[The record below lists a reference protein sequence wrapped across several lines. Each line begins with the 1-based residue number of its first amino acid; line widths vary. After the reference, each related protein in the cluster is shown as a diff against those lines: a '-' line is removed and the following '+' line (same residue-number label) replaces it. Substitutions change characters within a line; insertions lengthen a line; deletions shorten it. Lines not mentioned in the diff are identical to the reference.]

1 MDGQDGR
8 KIEKEWLM
16 GKYSKQ
22 YLILLT
28 VISLAVVPFGAG
40 ARTQGLEEEGDL
52 AAGKMIV
59 DVLLVRPLGLVA
71 TVVGTAL
78 FVASFPFSLMG
89 RNVKAAARKMVIE
102 PAKFTF
108 VRPLGDL

>member
-1 MDGQDGR
+1 
-8 KIEKEWLM
+8 M

-22 YLILLT
+22 LIALLT
-28 VISLAVVPFGAG
+28 IVSLVTPFGTG
-40 ARTQGLEEEGDL
+40 AMAQGPEDEGDL

-71 TVVGTAL
+71 TATGTAL
-78 FVASFPFSLMG
+78 FIASFPFSLMG
-89 RNVKAAARKMVIE
+89 RNVKAAAKKMVIE
-102 PAKFTF
+102 PAKYTF